1 MDQLNQDSPPQQKF
15 QILEKSQ
22 VENDLIMDQSK
33 LVSKLGNILNNL
45 NNGQDFE
52 KAMAKQNLRSTLQ
65 VVSSFLERTKQ
76 QKNQQDS
83 SVTPQQ

>member
-1 MDQLNQDSPPQQKF
+1 MDQLNQDSLPQQKF